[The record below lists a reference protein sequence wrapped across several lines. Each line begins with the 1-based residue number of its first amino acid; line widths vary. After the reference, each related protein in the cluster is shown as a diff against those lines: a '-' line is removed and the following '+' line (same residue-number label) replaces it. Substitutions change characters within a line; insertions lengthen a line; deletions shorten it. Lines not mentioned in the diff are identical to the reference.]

1 MIVVSIASLGRKTVK
16 VRIDHIA
23 DRGVVNKERLYL
35 RVFDSTD
42 LSFYVVFNTTYTEMK
57 AISNNPKN
65 VYWFPSAYVKPGDMV
80 VLYSGFGQNRSFR
93 VPDGTM
99 NHSFHWGQK
108 NTLWNGFGD
117 CAVLLEIE
125 SWQTSPLE

>member
-1 MIVVSIASLGRKTVK
+1 VK
-16 VRIDHIA
+16 IRIDHIA

-35 RVFDSTD
+35 RVFAATD
-42 LSFYVVFNTTYTEMK
+42 LSFYVVFNTIYTEMK
-57 AISNNPKN
+57 AISNNPRN
-65 VYWFPSAYVKPGDMV
+65 VYWFPSIYVKPGDQV
-80 VLYSGFGQNRSFR
+80 VLYSGFGQNRSVR
-93 VPDGTM
+93 APDGTM

-108 NTLWNGFGD
+108 DTLWNSYGD